1 MHGPWCRF
9 YRRSSSTS
17 SSCTLNT
24 PATQS
29 RVLLR
34 ERHSNEETPRHHFCR
49 MTTSS
54 FSITASKVLLLRTA
68 RVAKT
73 VGSTHRASMPVG
85 QRPTARIRAA
95 VADQVHVRPRLG
107 RRSRLNILAIDFL
120 NLNAV
125 AGSLEELVSTKVEF
139 VEWID
144 SLGKSAPLNENG
156 LPTTTTTRM
165 WLVCGRVT
173 EFLTHAFLFV
183 GTPA

>member
-1 MHGPWCRF
+1 
-9 YRRSSSTS
+9 
-17 SSCTLNT
+17 
-24 PATQS
+24 
-29 RVLLR
+29 
-34 ERHSNEETPRHHFCR
+34 
-49 MTTSS
+49 
-54 FSITASKVLLLRTA
+54 
-68 RVAKT
+68 
-73 VGSTHRASMPVG
+73 
-85 QRPTARIRAA
+85 
-95 VADQVHVRPRLG
+95 
-107 RRSRLNILAIDFL
+107 LAIDFL

>member
-1 MHGPWCRF
+1 
-9 YRRSSSTS
+9 
-17 SSCTLNT
+17 
-24 PATQS
+24 
-29 RVLLR
+29 
-34 ERHSNEETPRHHFCR
+34 

-144 SLGKSAPLNENG
+144 SFGKSAPLNENG

-173 EFLTHAFLFV
+173 EFHTHAFLIV